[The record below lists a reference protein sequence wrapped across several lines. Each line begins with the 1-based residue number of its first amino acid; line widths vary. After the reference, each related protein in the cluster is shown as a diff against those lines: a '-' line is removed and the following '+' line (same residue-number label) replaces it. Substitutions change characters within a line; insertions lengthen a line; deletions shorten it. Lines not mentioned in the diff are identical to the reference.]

1 MRTSNSKTSFMQ
13 SHPNIDKKAD
23 ESVVISKKNSE
34 ILNRGF

>member
-1 MRTSNSKTSFMQ
+1 MQ
-13 SHPNIDKKAD
+13 SHHNIDKKAD